1 MAQLSAARSFERV
14 HCLEEARPRTG
25 GAPVPG
31 RILHAARAPA
41 VSAADRD
48 RANGCVLVVFG
59 AGGDLTRRLLIP
71 ALLNLAAEGR
81 LPERFAFVGYGKTE
95 LDDET
100 LRERLDAAVKEHVHK
115 DLDPEL
121 WKALRARV
129 SYVRG
134 RFDDKDA
141 YGQLK
146 AELERV
152 DGEHGTSGRYL
163 FYLACP
169 PRFFGDVS
177 DHLGAY
183 GLDREENGRWRRIVI
198 EKPFG
203 HDLES
208 ALALNRRLCRVF
220 DEDQIFRIDHYLG
233 KETVQNILA
242 FRFANGIFEP
252 VWNRRYVDHIQITV
266 AETLGVEGRGGYYD
280 HAGALRDMVPNH
292 LFQVLTLIAMEPPSS
307 LGADA
312 VRDEKAKVL
321 RAVPTF
327 SPAQV
332 GTDAVRGQYGA
343 GRGEDGAPTP
353 GYAEETSV
361 EAGSA
366 TETYAALR
374 LQIDSWRWAGVP
386 FYLRTGKRLPQRVSE
401 AIVRFRPAPLHLF
414 KDTPIACTRPN
425 ELVLR
430 LQPREGIALRFDVKR
445 PGLEMKLG
453 EVDMDFAYAEY
464 FGETASTGYE
474 TLLRDAMRGDATLF
488 QRADNVEEGW
498 RVVQPV
504 LDAWEAARTNGLP
517 RYAAGSQGPEAA
529 SEMLAREGREWKAI
543 G

>member
-1 MAQLSAARSFERV
+1 
-14 HCLEEARPRTG
+14 
-25 GAPVPG
+25 
-31 RILHAARAPA
+31 
-41 VSAADRD
+41 VSAAERD
-48 RANGCVLVVFG
+48 RRNGCVLVVFG
-59 AGGDLTRRLLIP
+59 AGGDLTRRLLVP
-71 ALLNLAAEGR
+71 ALLNLAAEDR
-81 LPERFAFVGYGKTE
+81 LPERFALVGFGRTD
-95 LDDET
+95 LDDER
-100 LRERLDAAVKEHVHK
+100 LRERLDAAVKEHARPG
-115 DLDPEL
+115 LDPAL
-121 WKALRARV
+121 WKALWPRVRYVRARFDEREG
-129 SYVRG
+129 YVRL
-134 RFDDKDA
+134 
-141 YGQLK
+141 Q
-146 AELERV
+146 AELEKV
-152 DGEHGTSGRYL
+152 DTDHGTGGRYL

-169 PRFFGDVS
+169 PTFFSHVS
-177 DHLGAY
+177 DNLGAT
-183 GLDREENGRWRRIVI
+183 GLATGTSGRWRRIVV

-203 HDLES
+203 HDLGS
-208 ALALNRRLCRVF
+208 ALELNRHLRTVF
-220 DEDQIFRIDHYLG
+220 DEEQIFRIDHYLG

-252 VWNRRYVDHIQITV
+252 VWNRRYVDHVQITV

-307 LGADA
+307 LSADA
-312 VRDEKAKVL
+312 VRDEKGKVL
-321 RAVPTF
+321 RAIPTF
-327 SPAQV
+327 TPEQV
-332 GTDAVRGQYGA
+332 RTDAVRGQYGR
-343 GRGEDGAPTP
+343 GRNPDGADVA
-353 GYAEETSV
+353 GYAEESRI
-361 EAGSA
+361 EAGSH

-414 KDTPIACTRPN
+414 KDTPVECTRPN

-445 PGLEMKLG
+445 PGLEMTLG
-453 EVDMDFAYAEY
+453 PVDMDFAYSEY

-504 LDAWEAARTNGLP
+504 LDAWEAQSPAEFPNYP
-517 RYAAGSQGPEAA
+517 AGSQGPEAA
-529 SEMLAREGREWKAI
+529 AQMLAREGREWKRI